1 MQLFA
6 FDNSYARL
14 PAQLYTRQTATPVR
28 APQFFALN
36 DALARDLGA
45 DPDAL
50 RGNVDVF
57 AGNTVPAGA
66 EPIAQAYGGH
76 QFGQWNPGLGDGR
89 ALLLGE
95 VISDKG
101 RFDLQLKGSG
111 RSPYSRAGD
120 GRAGLGPVI
129 REYLVSEA
137 MNALGVPTTRAL
149 AAVTTGEQILR
160 EGPVP
165 GAILTR
171 VASSHIRVGTFQLQA
186 FRGDEKALRA
196 LYDHTLARHFP
207 NAETVEDV
215 VTQMMDRQAD
225 LIARWSALGFIHG
238 VMNTDN
244 MTVSGETIDYG
255 PCTFMDA
262 YHPATVLSSIDRM
275 GRYAYANQPHIAIWN
290 IAQFASSLVP
300 MAPDQ
305 DATVDRLNAM
315 MGDFA
320 GLYRSAWIRHFAPK
334 LGLPPSD
341 QAESLAQR
349 FLKMM
354 EDTGADFT
362 LTFVNLD
369 QPLDHQDYADWRADW
384 QAAKPDLALAA
395 KTNPQVIPR
404 LHRIEEVIRE
414 AIDGNRAPFDAML
427 SAVTA
432 PFTLNPD
439 FARAPEPHERVMAT
453 FCGT

>member
-28 APQFFALN
+28 SPQFFALN

-50 RGNVDVF
+50 RANVDIF
-57 AGNTVPAGA
+57 AGNAVPAGA
-66 EPIAQAYGGH
+66 DPIAQAYGGH

-137 MNALGVPTTRAL
+137 MCALGVPTTRAL

-186 FRGDEKALRA
+186 FRGDEQALRA

-244 MTVSGETIDYG
+244 MTVSGEAIDYG

-315 MGDFA
+315 MGDFV

-432 PFTLNPD
+432 PFTVNPD